1 MIAASALALGA
12 WLLVALAGLAIGAT
26 SIGGVLVVPALHR
39 WMGLSISDA
48 LAVSSQAF
56 LLTGLWALWRLPRMG
71 LDLMRR
77 EGPWLWA
84 GLCGAALGAWLTGVV
99 PAHWIRAWVGALA
112 LVSGAYGLWRA
123 RGAAHPPAAAW
134 PQVPAQVLVGGL
146 VGLGSALSG
155 TGGPVMLLPLL
166 MLRHC
171 DLLRSVQLGLVMQV
185 PIALAATATHGL
197 AGRLDLRTGL
207 VVAVVLMV
215 SAEAGRR
222 LSRHW
227 SPRVLQAVTALLL
240 LGTALWMFSIGS
252 NHAAPPDTPGAP
264 GAR

>member
-1 MIAASALALGA
+1 MTAAAILALGA

-39 WMGLSISDA
+39 LMGLSVSEATA
-48 LAVSSQAF
+48 LSSQAF
-56 LLTGLWALWRLPRMG
+56 LWTGLWALWRLPRLG

-77 EGPWLWA
+77 EGPWLLA
-84 GLCGAALGAWLTGVV
+84 GLCGAVVGAWLSGLV
-99 PAHWIRAWVGALA
+99 PGAWIRVWIGALA
-112 LVSGAYGLWRA
+112 LTSGAYGLWRA
-123 RGAAHPPAAAW
+123 YGGPGLANHGPW
-134 PQVPAQVLVGGL
+134 PQMPAQVLVGGL

-207 VVAVVLMV
+207 VVAGVLMV

-227 SPRVLQAVTALLL
+227 SPRLLQTVIAVLL

-252 NHAAPPDTPGAP
+252 NHAAPPDT
-264 GAR
+264 R

>member
-1 MIAASALALGA
+1 MTAAAVLAWGA

-39 WMGLSISDA
+39 LMGMSVSDA
-48 LAVSSQAF
+48 TALSSQAF
-56 LLTGLWALWRLPRMG
+56 LWTGLWALWRLPRLG

-77 EGPWLWA
+77 EGPWLLA
-84 GLCGAALGAWLTGVV
+84 GLCGAVVGAWLSGLV
-99 PAHWIRAWVGALA
+99 PGTWIRVWIGALA
-112 LVSGAYGLWRA
+112 LISGAYGLWRA
-123 RGAAHPPAAAW
+123 HGGSGLAAHGSW
-134 PQVPAQVLVGGL
+134 PQVPAQVLIGGL

-197 AGRLDLRTGL
+197 AGRLDLGTGL
-207 VVAVVLMV
+207 VVAGVLMV

-227 SPRVLQAVTALLL
+227 SPRVLQTVTAMLL

-252 NHAAPPDTPGAP
+252 NHVAPPDP
-264 GAR
+264 R

>member
-1 MIAASALALGA
+1 MIATSALALGA

-39 WMGLSISDA
+39 WMGMSVSEATA
-48 LAVSSQAF
+48 LSSQAF
-56 LLTGLWALWRLPRMG
+56 LWTGLWALWRLPRLG

-77 EGPWLWA
+77 EGAWLWS
-84 GLCGAALGAWLTGVV
+84 GLLGAVLGAWLSGLV
-99 PAHWIRAWVGALA
+99 PAAWIRGWIGALA
-112 LVSGAYGLWRA
+112 LISGAYGLWRA
-123 RGAAHPPAAAW
+123 HGTSGHAAHGTW
-134 PQVPAQVLVGGL
+134 PRVPVQVLLGAL

-171 DLLRSVQLGLVMQV
+171 DLIRSVQLGLVMQV

-197 AGRLDLRTGL
+197 AGRLDLGTGM
-207 VVAVVLMV
+207 VVAGVLMV

-227 SPRVLQAVTALLL
+227 SPRVLQTVTAVLL

-252 NHAAPPDTPGAP
+252 SHVDRTDTP
-264 GAR
+264 